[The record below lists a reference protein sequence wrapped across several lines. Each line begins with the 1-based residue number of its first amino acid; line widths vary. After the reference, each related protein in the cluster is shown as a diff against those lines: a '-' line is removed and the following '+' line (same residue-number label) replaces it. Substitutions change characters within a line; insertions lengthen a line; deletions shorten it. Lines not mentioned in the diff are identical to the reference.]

1 MAYALRG
8 FEKFCQELRLEN
20 GKPMKLEPFQRV
32 MLKDHFAGVTEIV
45 IVIPKK
51 NGKTTLL
58 AALALYHL
66 ENWPEAE
73 CVIGASS
80 RDQARIL
87 FKQAAGLV
95 RRAGLQQ
102 RFDVKPG
109 AGTGEIRLPGLRDG
123 PRWYAL

>member
-1 MAYALRG
+1 VLDT
-8 FEKFCQELRLEN
+8 
-20 GKPMKLEPFQRV
+20 GKPFVLEPYQRT
-32 MLKDHFAGVTEIV
+32 MLADHFDGVTEIV

-58 AALALYHL
+58 GALALFHL
-66 ENWPEAE
+66 LEWPEAE

-95 RRAGLQQ
+95 RRSAGC
-102 RFDVKPG
+102 R
-109 AGTGEIRLPGLRDG
+109 AGSM
-123 PRWYAL
+123 